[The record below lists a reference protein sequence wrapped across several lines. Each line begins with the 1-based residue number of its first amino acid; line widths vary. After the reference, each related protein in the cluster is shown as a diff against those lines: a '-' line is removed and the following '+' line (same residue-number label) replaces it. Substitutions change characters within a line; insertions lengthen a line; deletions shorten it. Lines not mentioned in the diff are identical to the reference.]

1 MSLLILARATCSGRE
16 TSLLQLCP
24 ISRDWLSLTSSPTLE
39 RSSTTF
45 TRPPTSCSL
54 ICPRVTTRR
63 EPRQVRLQDPDE
75 NSASCRQD

>member
-1 MSLLILARATCSGRE
+1 MSLLILARATSSGRE

-24 ISRDWLSLTSSPTLE
+24 ISKDWLTLTSSPTLE

-54 ICPRVTTRR
+54 TCPRVTTRR
-63 EPRQVRLQDPDE
+63 EPSTGSLQDPDE
-75 NSASCRQD
+75 DSATCRQD